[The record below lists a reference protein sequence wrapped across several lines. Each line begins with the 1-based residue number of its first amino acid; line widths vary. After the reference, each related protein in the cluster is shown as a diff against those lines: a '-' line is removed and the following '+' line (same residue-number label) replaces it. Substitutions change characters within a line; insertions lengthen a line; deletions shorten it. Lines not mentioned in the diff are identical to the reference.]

1 MFRKLALPLFLAS
14 AFALTLST
22 QALASEPA
30 VVVAK
35 DYGFDPPEITVK
47 AGTTV
52 RWENHEKRQYH
63 SVFFEQ
69 LGDKPGDYFFPGETR
84 ERIFDKPGDYPY
96 ICEPHYKSHNMQGVV
111 HVVE

>member
-1 MFRKLALPLFLAS
+1 MSKRAYNYLLALAVG
-14 AFALTLST
+14 LSLGNT
-22 QALASEPA
+22 LASELA

-35 DYGFDPPEITVK
+35 DYGFDPPEITIK

-84 ERIFDKPGDYPY
+84 ERTFDNPGPRL
-96 ICEPHYKSHNMQGVV
+96 EVV
-111 HVVE
+111 A